1 MSKKKGTWAEN
12 SFDFFAQYTE
22 KHYLCTLKHHI
33 GQYMTYIL
41 QTIEVKNASQ
51 KLVNF
56 VKRLGEEKH
65 ARMEERKRQYES
77 GQMNNIEVIRI

>member
-1 MSKKKGTWAEN
+1 
-12 SFDFFAQYTE
+12 
-22 KHYLCTLKHHI
+22 
-33 GQYMTYIL
+33 MTYIL

-65 ARMEERKRQYES
+65 SRMEERKRLHES
-77 GQMNNIEVIRI
+77 GQLNNIEVLHI

>member
-1 MSKKKGTWAEN
+1 
-12 SFDFFAQYTE
+12 
-22 KHYLCTLKHHI
+22 
-33 GQYMTYIL
+33 MTYIL

-65 ARMEERKRQYES
+65 SRMEERKRQHES
-77 GQMNNIEVIRI
+77 GQMNNIEVIHI